1 MLLTEHDIALN
12 HVVRSEINGQ
22 APAIVFNIVNREQVN
37 AMIEENTYLWGTYD
51 NLHTERLQYVINE
64 ADDTLT
70 ISRAVSPKGTNISTA
85 MNQSLALSILSLV
98 LSSHGNDG
106 SRSDINGFAGGS
118 ITNEV
123 IQIKRA
129 QYQVEDPEVD
139 SRYRFQVG

>member
-1 MLLTEHDIALN
+1 
-12 HVVRSEINGQ
+12 
-22 APAIVFNIVNREQVN
+22 
-37 AMIEENTYLWGTYD
+37 
-51 NLHTERLQYVINE
+51 
-64 ADDTLT
+64 
-70 ISRAVSPKGTNISTA
+70 
-85 MNQSLALSILSLV
+85 

-139 SRYRFQVG
+139 NRYRFQVG